1 MRVVNA
7 DRSHGWLVRA
17 GAVIGDL
24 SNPFY
29 REERQR
35 DVWNEASAV
44 ALQVFLWMS
53 WLAATAAVWI
63 IGAPAVPY
71 AWAMIAII
79 AIAGWIAVLYARS
92 LGVAATDSQWIR
104 WPRMIPYLALLGLFC
119 VGLLQASDDL
129 LQAAESYP
137 SFIKGFVQGAVFG
150 APLGLA
156 AFVAGLL
163 LSFRRSRA
171 RQKEVSDQLS
181 GPVRQHRRAT
191 VRGPGDHEHR

>member
-7 DRSHGWLVRA
+7 DGADGWFVRA
-17 GAVIGDL
+17 AAVIGDL

-44 ALQVFLWMS
+44 ALQVLLWMS

-79 AIAGWIAVLYARS
+79 AIAVWIAVLYARS
-92 LGVAATDSQWIR
+92 LGVDATDSRWIR
-104 WPRMIPYLALLGLFC
+104 WPRMIPYLALLGLFS
-119 VGLLQASDDL
+119 VGLLLASEDL

-137 SFIKGFVQGAVFG
+137 SLIRGFVQGAVVG

-156 AFVAGLL
+156 ALVVGLL
-163 LSFRRSRA
+163 LDLKRSRA
-171 RQKEVSDQLS
+171 RK
-181 GPVRQHRRAT
+181 RR
-191 VRGPGDHEHR
+191 

>member
-71 AWAMIAII
+71 AWAMIAIL

-119 VGLLQASDDL
+119 VGLVHATPQDTSSDDWSTI
-129 LQAAESYP
+129 A
-137 SFIKGFVQGAVFG
+137 GMVTG
-150 APLGLA
+150 GLA
-156 AFVAGLL
+156 VVAL
-163 LSFRRSRA
+163 FAAAARHARKRSRA
-171 RQKEVSDQLS
+171 REED
-181 GPVRQHRRAT
+181 
-191 VRGPGDHEHR
+191 